1 MGIVQGK
8 YWQKELVHYL
18 ATYRTTPH
26 TVTGVCSTEL
36 MFGRKIRTKMT
47 ELLEITVDDNEL
59 RDGDWEKK
67 IKAKTYADER
77 RGA

>member
-1 MGIVQGK
+1 
-8 YWQKELVHYL
+8 
-18 ATYRTTPH
+18 
-26 TVTGVCSTEL
+26 

-47 ELLEITVDDNEL
+47 ELLETTVDDNQL

-77 RGA
+77 SGA